1 VHRLVLPLIAAAVLV
16 AAGVVTLAL
25 TLVTTS
31 DDAVAAEVPTET
43 EIAAV
48 AAATGP
54 VEVHRSESC
63 GCCGGHVDHLVDA
76 GFEVEDHV
84 YPDDDAVPALKH
96 ELGIPEEL
104 WSCHTT
110 VVGGYAVEGHVPA
123 DAIVQLVAQA
133 PDVDGITVPGMPVN
147 SPGMGGNPNVTEPFD
162 VLTYTGGQVD
172 GVLASYAG

>member
-31 DDAVAAEVPTET
+31 DDAVAAEVPTQT

-123 DAIVQLVAQA
+123 DVIVALLDQGW
-133 PDVDGITVPGMPVN
+133 DVDGVALPGMPTG
-147 SPGMGGNPNVTEPFD
+147 SPGMAGPKTETWTFPTFTQGQATEI
-162 VLTYTGGQVD
+162 LTER
-172 GVLASYAG
+172 